1 MKEARTEP
9 DDLAKMCVPTEETL
23 DDSQDL
29 EMVPITA
36 NPADGQAKS
45 IPSND
50 SSRKPQGPNFET
62 TREKICVNCGKRAVF
77 YKKSDFFRHVREC
90 GKPGVKCPF
99 CDTTIKRKYN
109 LMNHINRKH
118 LPTKKIE

>member
-9 DDLAKMCVPTEETL
+9 DDMAKMCVPTEETL

-36 NPADGQAKS
+36 NPANGSD
-45 IPSND
+45 
-50 SSRKPQGPNFET
+50 FET

-77 YKKSDFFRHVREC
+77 AKKSDFFRHVREC

-109 LMNHINRKH
+109 LMSHINRKH